1 MYYKGA
7 QKSLSENILN
17 LHYPHFCFDFIQK
30 IRYYFSKNDQKILP
44 DFLYISQKRGL
55 DMGYNGIN
63 LRNSISV
70 SKIYSIHYFEYMSDF
85 TFEGESHNFWE
96 FICVDKGEVGVT
108 AGKTFTV
115 LKKGDVAFH
124 QPNEFHNVRAT
135 GETAPNLVVISF
147 KCEDEAMRFFKKRIL
162 RIDETERN
170 LLADIIIE
178 ARRCF
183 DCRLDDPYLQNMP
196 QKDPDMF
203 GAEQLIRLYL
213 EHFLIHLIR
222 RYSNPIV
229 VRKRLPKIEPPKAT
243 KSKSD
248 TEIFNRVAD
257 YLESNLSSHVTIEQ
271 ICRDNLIGRSQLQKI
286 FKEHCNLGIIEYFS
300 LLKINAAKEM
310 IRTNRMN
317 FTQISEHLGYT
328 SIHYFSRQFK
338 KVTGMTPSEYASSI
352 KAMAE
357 GSF

>member
-1 MYYKGA
+1 MYYKHA
-7 QKSLSENILN
+7 QKSLSKKTLN
-17 LHYPHFCFDFIQK
+17 LHYLLLFFDFFVKTVYTISYITQK
-30 IRYYFSKNDQKILP
+30 LVFRHSNKL
-44 DFLYISQKRGL
+44 KRGIIMSYVGTYL
-55 DMGYNGIN
+55 EDSF
-63 LRNSISV
+63 SISR
-70 SKIYSIHYFEYMSDF
+70 IYSIHYFEYMNDF
-85 TFEGESHNFWE
+85 SFEGESHDFWE

-108 AGKTFTV
+108 AGNSFTI
-115 LKKGDVAFH
+115 LRKGEITFH
-124 QPNEFHNVRAT
+124 QPNEFHNVKAT
-135 GETAPNLVVISF
+135 GKTAPNLVVISF
-147 KCEDEAMRFFKKRIL
+147 KCLDNAMQFFQGKVL

-196 QKDPDMF
+196 TKEPDMF
-203 GAEQLIRLYL
+203 GARQLIRIYL

-222 RYSNPIV
+222 RYSRTSMLPQ
-229 VRKRLPKIEPPKAT
+229 KLPKAEPLKST
-243 KSKSD
+243 KRKSD
-248 TEIFNRVAD
+248 IEIFHRVTD
-257 YLESNLSSHVTIEQ
+257 YLETNLSFHITIDE

-286 FKEHCNLGIIEYFS
+286 FKEQSSLGIIEYFS
-300 LLKINAAKEM
+300 HMKINAAKEM

-338 KVTGMTPSEYASSI
+338 KITGMTPSDYSSSI